1 MREEKVHEEIAGVFG
16 NRLRVRVCGIC
27 VQDNEILLV
36 NTRDATR
43 PGDFW
48 SPPGGGMHFGEPAHE
63 ALRREFREETGL
75 EIAVGEFMFVHEFIG
90 LPLHAIELFFR
101 VEVVGG
107 QLAKGRDPELRR
119 QVIAEVSFYPFHEI
133 RKYEPAAL
141 HNLFRH
147 CSNVAELLALRG
159 YYQNPADR

>member
-1 MREEKVHEEIAGVFG
+1 MREEIVEVFG

-27 VQDNEILLV
+27 VKDNEILLV
-36 NTRDATR
+36 NTRNATR

-48 SPPGGGMHFGEPAHE
+48 SPPGGGMHFGEPAQE
-63 ALRREFREETGL
+63 TLRREFREETGL

-90 LPLHAIELFFR
+90 LPLHAVELLFR

-107 QLAKGRDPELRR
+107 QLTKGRDPELQQ
-119 QVIAEVSFYPFHEI
+119 QVIAEVGFYPFHEI
-133 RKYEPAAL
+133 RRREPAAL

-147 CSNVAELLALRG
+147 CDDLAELLDLRG
-159 YYQNPADR
+159 YHQNPAGQ